1 MNVEMHDGEDEENY
15 ERGHSHGHSHEHD
28 CAHHDEHEHARR
40 HWMKHWMRHTAM
52 VPKGFLR
59 FQLLKM
65 LLEKPMSGSE
75 IMSELES
82 ETNGYWKPSPGSIYP
97 LLAWLQDQTYIKE
110 ADQKEPGIRRYTL
123 TEQGK
128 TFLENEKKSREEI
141 DKRLEHFGSMWY
153 GFDQERRGELRNVAR
168 EFGKAV
174 RDVFHEVRREHSKE
188 AIEQSMKSLEEI
200 TMKLQDLAK
209 RLREHDPDVLQK
221 PSKKS
226 E

>member
-1 MNVEMHDGEDEENY
+1 MHDGDDDENY
-15 ERGHSHGHSHEHD
+15 ERGHGHGHRHEHD
-28 CAHHDEHEHARR
+28 CEHRNEHEHTRG

-97 LLAWLQDQTYIKE
+97 LLAWLQDQAYIKE
-110 ADQKEPGIRRYTL
+110 ADQKESGIRRYTM

-128 TFLENEKKSREEI
+128 TFLENETKSREEI
-141 DKRLEHFGSMWY
+141 DKRLEHFGPMWY
-153 GFDQERRGELRNVAR
+153 GLERERSGELHNVAR
-168 EFGKAV
+168 DFGKAV
-174 RDVFHEVRREHSKE
+174 RDVFHEIRREHSKE
-188 AIEQSMKSLEEI
+188 VIEQSMRTLEEI
-200 TMKLQDLAK
+200 TTKLQDLTK
-209 RLREHDPDVLQK
+209 KLQTHDTDVPKETSQK
-221 PSKKS
+221 KI